1 MKRLKLGVL
10 GSGRGSNFVA
20 LAAAVEEGKVAAE
33 FVVVGSD
40 QADAKI
46 LEEAKK
52 REIRTVVCPQGKY
65 QTKLEEEIEEGL
77 ADQMVKAGVELLILA
92 GYMRVVKRPLL
103 SRFGGAMINIHPSLL
118 PAFPGLRA
126 WEQAW
131 KAGVK
136 ETGCTVH
143 WVNEV
148 VDGGSTIRQIR
159 VPVEVGDSVEKLHNR
174 IQEAEHCLLPEV
186 VRDLAEGRIPWL
198 KDPRKK

>member
-1 MKRLKLGVL
+1 MKKLKLGVL

-20 LAAAVEEGKVAAE
+20 LVKQVEEGGVPAE
-33 FVVVGSD
+33 IVFVGSD
-40 QADAKI
+40 LADAKI
-46 LEEAKK
+46 LEEA
-52 REIRTVVCPQGKY
+52 RARSISTWVCPKGNFK
-65 QTKLEEEIEEGL
+65 TKLEAEIEEELAQRL
-77 ADQMVKAGVELLILA
+77 ADSETELVVLA

-103 SRFGGAMINIHPSLL
+103 NRFGGAMINIHPSLL

-148 VDGGSTIRQIR
+148 VDGGSVIRQIR
-159 VPVEVGDSVEKLHNR
+159 VPVQVGDSVETLHGR
-174 IQEAEHCLLPEV
+174 IQKAEHCLLPEV
-186 VRDLAEGRIPWL
+186 VRDIAMGRIPWL

>member
-20 LAAAVEEGKVAAE
+20 LAREVEKGRVPAE
-33 FVVVGSD
+33 IVFVGSD
-40 QADAKI
+40 LADAKI
-46 LEEAKK
+46 LDEAKA
-52 REIRTVVCPQGKY
+52 RGVSAWVCPKGNFR
-65 QTKLEEEIEEGL
+65 TKLESEIEEELAQRL
-77 ADQMVKAGVELLILA
+77 ADSGTELVVLA
-92 GYMRVVKRPLL
+92 GYMRVVKSPLL
-103 SRFGGAMINIHPSLL
+103 GRFGGAMINIHPSLL

-148 VDGGSTIRQIR
+148 VDGGSVIRQIR
-159 VPVEVGDSVEKLHNR
+159 VPLEVGDSAEKLHNR

-186 VRDLAEGRIPWL
+186 VRDLAMGKIAWP
-198 KDPRKK
+198 KDPRR